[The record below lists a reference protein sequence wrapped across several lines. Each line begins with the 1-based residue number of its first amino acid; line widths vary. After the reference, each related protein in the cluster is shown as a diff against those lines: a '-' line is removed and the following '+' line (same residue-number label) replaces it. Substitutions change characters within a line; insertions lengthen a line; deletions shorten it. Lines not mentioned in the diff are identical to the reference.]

1 MSAPVSIEGL
11 TVAYGDQVSLHDV
24 TLDVPAGTILAL
36 VGESGSG
43 KSTLAHAASRLLPPN
58 ARILG
63 GSIRVGDTDM
73 AALAG
78 RELRSARGSTVA
90 YLPQDALAA
99 LNPVMRI
106 GRQIAEVFT
115 AANDRADAAELAVE
129 MLRRVSIRDPGQVA
143 RKYPHQ
149 LSGGMRQRVM
159 IAIALAHRPQLLIA
173 DEPTTALDVTVQAEV
188 LELVAEL
195 QRDTGVT
202 VIWITH
208 DLSVVKEIADTVA
221 VLYGGRVAE
230 HCAADELFAAARHP
244 YTLGLLGSFGGA
256 RTAAPK
262 ERFTAIPGSPPLRGG
277 VPGCPFHPRC
287 TRAED
292 RCRTEAPPLLGG
304 VACHVVAR
312 DTTGTGSAP
321 GTGTVPGAGET
332 EVTA

>member
-1 MSAPVSIEGL
+1 MSVPLSIEGL
-11 TVAYGDQVSLHDV
+11 TVAYGDQPSLHDV
-24 TLDVPAGTILAL
+24 SLHVPAGKILAL

-43 KSTLAHAASRLLPPN
+43 KSTLAHAAARLLPPG
-58 ARILG
+58 ARITN

-78 RELRSARGSTVA
+78 TELRAARGHIVA

-99 LNPVMRI
+99 LNPVMRV

-115 AANDRADAAELAVE
+115 GSSRSDAVEQAVE

-143 RKYPHQ
+143 RKYSHE

-202 VIWITH
+202 VVWITH
-208 DLSVVKEIADTVA
+208 DLSVVREIADTVA

-230 HCAADELFAAARHP
+230 TCAADEVFEAARHP
-244 YTLGLLGSFGGA
+244 YTHGLLGSFGGA

-292 RCRTEAPPLLGG
+292 RCRHEVPLLLGG

-312 DTTGTGSAP
+312 TGSGTGEA
-321 GTGTVPGAGET
+321 